1 MRGHATLAPALMLA
15 ANTPVLVRTLAANTA
30 ARVTTAAHRSIVLT
44 RIMVARAIITG
55 VELTRI
61 TATTRA
67 RRIPIGVLER
77 LRDITRT
84 PIGAVTRTVVITI
97 TTRTTRQRMAITR
110 RWLRPYSGALA
121 NSVITAA

>member
-1 MRGHATLAPALMLA
+1 MRRHATLAPALMLA
-15 ANTPVLVRTLAANTA
+15 ANTPVLVRTLVANTA

-44 RIMVARAIITG
+44 RIMVARAIITE

-61 TATTRA
+61 TATRA
-67 RRIPIGVLER
+67 GRPG
-77 LRDITRT
+77 DITRIH
-84 PIGAVTRTVVITI
+84 IGAAVTRTVVTTT
-97 TTRTTRQRMAITR
+97 TTRTTHQRMAITR